1 MMIMP
6 ETKSPLLQISQLTI
20 RQKEI
25 ILFQNFNL
33 VIGENG
39 DKRDSPDV
47 NGDRLGIYAPT
58 GTGKTTLLNWIAG
71 IMPEGDAIQ
80 IEGRLEKSETLTTSY
95 VFQEPRLIPSV
106 TVLKNVMLPLERDG
120 GNTKGGKKEA
130 AEKACAMLEKLFL
143 GDKLDSM
150 PEKLSG
156 GEKQRASIARAFTY
170 PGKLLLMDEPF
181 HSQDDEKR
189 GLLIEITKELVEK
202 ENRALIIISHNKDDL
217 ERLGCHIIT
226 EKDFICRD

>member
-1 MMIMP
+1 MP
-6 ETKSPLLQISQLTI
+6 ESKSPLLQISQLTI
-20 RQKEI
+20 RQKDN
-25 ILFQNFNL
+25 ILFQNFKLTLGAN
-33 VIGENG
+33 E
-39 DKRDSPDV
+39 DKGDSPSVNVV

-71 IMPEGDAIQ
+71 KMPEGDAIQ
-80 IEGRLEKSETLTTSY
+80 IEGKLEKSEKLTISY

-106 TVLKNVMLPLERDG
+106 TVLKNVMLPLERAG
-120 GNTKGGKKEA
+120 GNSKGGKKKAE
-130 AEKACAMLEKLFL
+130 EKARAMLEKLFL

-156 GEKQRASIARAFTY
+156 GEKQRASIARAFAY

-189 GLLIEITKELVEK
+189 SLLIEITKKLVE
-202 ENRALIIISHNKDDL
+202 EESRALIIISHNKEDL
-217 ERLGCHIIT
+217 EELGCRIIT

>member
-1 MMIMP
+1 MP
-6 ETKSPLLQISQLTI
+6 DSKLQLLQISNLTI
-20 RQKEI
+20 RQKDN

-33 VIGENG
+33 TIGEKG
-39 DKRDSPDV
+39 DK
-47 NGDRLGIYAPT
+47 GERLGIYAPT

-71 IMPEGDAIQ
+71 IMPQGDSIQ
-80 IEGRLEKSETLTTSY
+80 IEGKLEKSEKLTVSY

-106 TVLKNVMLPLERDG
+106 SVLKNVMLAVEKVG
-120 GNTKGGKKEA
+120 AIVEGGKKKA
-130 AEKACAMLEKLFL
+130 TEKARAMLEMVFL
-143 GDKLDSM
+143 GDKLDCM

-156 GEKQRASIARAFTY
+156 GEKQRASIARAFAY

-189 GLLIEITKELVEK
+189 RLLIEITKELIDK

-217 ERLGCHIIT
+217 ERLGCRIIT
-226 EKDFICRD
+226 EKDFVV

>member
-1 MMIMP
+1 MP
-6 ETKSPLLQISQLTI
+6 ESKSPLLQISQLTI
-20 RQKEI
+20 RQKEN

-33 VIGENG
+33 SFGYNCDKGDNPVVKGE
-39 DKRDSPDV
+39 
-47 NGDRLGIYAPT
+47 RLGIYAPT

-71 IMPEGDAIQ
+71 ITSQGDSIQ
-80 IEGRLEKSETLTTSY
+80 IEGKLEKSENLTISY
-95 VFQEPRLIPSV
+95 VFQESRLIPSV
-106 TVLKNVMLPLERDG
+106 TVLKNVMLPLERAG
-120 GNTKGGKKEA
+120 GKNGGKKEV
-130 AEKACAMLEKLFL
+130 AEKARVMLEKLFL

-156 GEKQRASIARAFTY
+156 GEKQRASIARAFAY

-189 GLLIEITKELVEK
+189 HLLIEITNQIVEEEK
-202 ENRALIIISHNKDDL
+202 RALIIISHNKEDL
-217 ERLGCHIIT
+217 EQLGCRIIT

>member
-1 MMIMP
+1 MP
-6 ETKSPLLQISQLTI
+6 ESKSPLLQISQLTI
-20 RQKEI
+20 RQKEN
-25 ILFQNFNL
+25 ILFKNFNL

-39 DKRDSPDV
+39 DKGDSPDV

-58 GTGKTTLLNWIAG
+58 GTGKTSLFNWIAG
-71 IMPEGDAIQ
+71 IMPQGDALQ
-80 IEGRLEKSETLTTSY
+80 IEGKLEKSEKLTISY

-106 TVLKNVMLPLERDG
+106 TVLKNVMLPLERAG
-120 GNTKGGKKEA
+120 GNSKGGKKEA
-130 AEKACAMLEKLFL
+130 EEKARAMLEKLFL

-156 GEKQRASIARAFTY
+156 GEKQRASIARAFAY

-189 GLLIEITKELVEK
+189 RLLIEITKKLVEEEK
-202 ENRALIIISHNKDDL
+202 RTFIIISHNKEDL
-217 ERLGCHIIT
+217 EELGCRIIT